1 MSMTNDICVCQGDH
15 TDNKPQGKPYIH
27 ERESH
32 SVSRICG
39 IIYLC
44 ADCYETER
52 HSAYN
57 NYIPIEL

>member
-1 MSMTNDICVCQGDH
+1 MSTNVCQGDH
-15 TDNKPQGKPYIH
+15 KDDKPYIH

-32 SVSRICG
+32 SVTRICG

-44 ADCYETER
+44 SDCYETEK